1 MNDVAQLLAQVE
13 HLPTLPEVP
22 LRVLQLMDD
31 PETSLGDVS
40 VEIALDPVLAGRVLK
55 LANSPLYAGRGGA
68 DTLASAVVRIGLRE
82 VRTLV
87 VTVGVVQAFN
97 SPTRIL
103 SLREAW
109 RHAIGSAVLARKL
122 ASDTKLREPDRAYL
136 AALLHDVGALVLA
149 LCFEDRFERA
159 ILNARKLDLP
169 GCDALENEFQVA
181 IPVLS
186 ARILDHWNFPAPI
199 VEAVEHQRAP
209 ERAPEQQALAELLLA
224 SDRICRHCGLGIEYP
239 GDSRREWL
247 REIPPKLLE
256 RAARDVAVS
265 DYLAG
270 LTTALDMLGQI
281 LGVLFPDDEPQRTTL
296 LS

>member
-1 MNDVAQLLAQVE
+1 MNDVAQLLEQVE

-31 PETSLGDVS
+31 PETSLGDVAI
-40 VEIALDPVLAGRVLK
+40 EIALDPVLAGRVLK
-55 LANSPLYAGRGGA
+55 LANSPMFAGRGGA
-68 DTLASAVVRIGLRE
+68 DTLASAVVRVGLRE
-82 VRTLV
+82 VRALV
-87 VTVGVVQAFN
+87 VTVGVIQAFN

-122 ASDTKLREPDRAYL
+122 ASDVGVREADRAYL

-149 LCFEDRFERA
+149 LCFEDRFEQA

-169 GCDALENEFQVA
+169 GCEALESEFKVA
-181 IPVLS
+181 IPALS
-186 ARILDHWNFPAPI
+186 ARILERWNFPAPI
-199 VEAVEHQRAP
+199 IEAVEYQRMP
-209 ERAPEQQALAELLLA
+209 EQAPEQQVLAELLLA
-224 SDRICRHCGLGIEYP
+224 SDRICRHAGLGIEYP

-247 REIPPKLLE
+247 LEVPPKLLE
-256 RAARDVAVS
+256 RAARGGEVT

-281 LGVLFPDDEPQRTTL
+281 LGVLFPDDEPAHTTL